1 MINYIKQHS
10 IKYLLFI
17 LILFV
22 AILSSLYVNIDI
34 APFILFWFTLII
46 FDIIYDCVQYNKLVK
61 ACEAFS
67 NEKIVIDDTS
77 LESELIAT
85 TVKRL
90 TDESMLKQKH
100 IEQVYEEFNDYLD
113 LWTHEMKLSIANIQQ
128 LAPYEVTL
136 FHEIEKMEISLERML
151 ALNGTSHIEVDQHF
165 TSITVEELCNTA
177 IKQEMNALLANNISI
192 KKNIAQQEIVTDKY
206 WIIFCIRQLLNNS
219 SKYGAQNINITLS
232 NNILMISDDGL
243 GIDPSE
249 ERLIFEKFYCGSKT
263 KSSIKSTGIGLY
275 LVKQILNKYGYQVS
289 AIAQKQ
295 GLRIEIIFKD

>member
-1 MINYIKQHS
+1 MISYIKQHS
-10 IKYLLFI
+10 IKYLLFT
-17 LILFV
+17 LILFTV
-22 AILSSLYVNIDI
+22 VLSSLYVSIDI
-34 APFILFWFTLII
+34 APFILFWLTIVI
-46 FDIIYDCVQYNKLVK
+46 FDIIYGYNQYNKLIK
-61 ACEAFS
+61 ACEEFT
-67 NEKIVIDDTS
+67 NEKIVIDNTS

-90 TDESMLKQKH
+90 TDESMLKLKH
-100 IEQVYEEFNDYLD
+100 TEHVYEEFNDYLD
-113 LWTHEMKLSIANIQQ
+113 LWTHEMKLSIANIKQ

-151 ALNGTSHIEVDQHF
+151 ALNGTNHIEVDQHF

-192 KKNIAQQEIVTDKY
+192 KKNIAQQVIVTDKY

-219 SKYGAQNINITLS
+219 IKYGAKNISITFT
-232 NNILMISDDGL
+232 NNKLVISDDGL

-249 ERLIFEKFYCGSKT
+249 EKLIFEKFYCGSKT

-275 LVKQILNKYGYQVS
+275 LVKQILSKYGYQVT

-295 GLRIEIIFKD
+295 GLSIEIIFKD

>member
-1 MINYIKQHS
+1 MISYIKQHC
-10 IKYLLFI
+10 IKYLLFT
-17 LILFV
+17 LILFTV
-22 AILSSLYVNIDI
+22 ILSSLYVSIDI
-34 APFILFWFTLII
+34 APFILFWLTIII
-46 FDIIYDCVQYNKLVK
+46 FDIIYGYNKYNKLIKTCK
-61 ACEAFS
+61 AFT

-90 TDESMLKQKH
+90 TDESMLKLKH
-100 IEQVYEEFNDYLD
+100 TEQVYDEFNDYLD
-113 LWTHEMKLSIANIQQ
+113 LWTHEMKLSIANIKQ

-151 ALNGTSHIEVDQHF
+151 ALNGTDHIEVDQHF

-192 KKNIAQQEIVTDKY
+192 KKNIAQQVIITDKY

-219 SKYGAQNINITLS
+219 IKYGAKNISITFT
-232 NNILMISDDGL
+232 NNKLVISDDGL
-243 GIDPSE
+243 GIDLSE
-249 ERLIFEKFYCGSKT
+249 EKLIFEKFYCGSKT

-275 LVKQILNKYGYQVS
+275 LVKQILNKYGYQVT

-295 GLRIEIIFKD
+295 GLSIEIIFKD

>member
-1 MINYIKQHS
+1 MISYIKQHS
-10 IKYLLFI
+10 IKYLLFT
-17 LILFV
+17 LILFT
-22 AILSSLYVNIDI
+22 AILSSLYVSIDI
-34 APFILFWFTLII
+34 APFILYWLTIII
-46 FDIIYDCVQYNKLVK
+46 FDVIYGYNQYNKLIKTCK
-61 ACEAFS
+61 AFT

-90 TDESMLKQKH
+90 TDESMLKLKH
-100 IEQVYEEFNDYLD
+100 TEQVYEEFNDYLD
-113 LWTHEMKLSIANIQQ
+113 LWTHEMKLSIANIKQ

-151 ALNGTSHIEVDQHF
+151 ALNGTNHIEVDQRF

-192 KKNIAQQEIVTDKY
+192 KKNIAQQVIVTDKY

-219 SKYGAQNINITLS
+219 IKYGAKNISITFTKNKLV
-232 NNILMISDDGL
+232 ISDDGL

-275 LVKQILNKYGYQVS
+275 LVKQILIKYAYQVT

-295 GLRIEIIFKD
+295 GLSIEIIFKD